1 MKHAITYGFY
11 MALAGAFLVLALYF
25 GGLHDSAEKMKLGQ
39 TIGMIGGI
47 AISVGAMLMGV
58 REKRSLTP
66 ADKKWGYGSAFAPR
80 FSLASLAL

>member
-25 GGLHDSAEKMKLGQ
+25 GGLHDSAEKMNLGQ

-47 AISVGAMLMGV
+47 AISV
-58 REKRSLTP
+58 
-66 ADKKWGYGSAFAPR
+66 
-80 FSLASLAL
+80 